1 MNLLPVLILSL
12 TCPAV
17 STSEAANS
25 LTRVEG
31 SAAQDLDD
39 ASITELVRA
48 AIGSNEAV
56 RYDAANVHVR
66 TRDGIVTLSG
76 FVHRETVR
84 KRMEQLAHAVRGVA
98 RVANLITVEPSR

>member
-12 TCPAV
+12 TCPAAP
-17 STSEAANS
+17 TSDAANA
-25 LTRVEG
+25 LA
-31 SAAQDLDD
+31 AAQTLDD
-39 ASITELVRA
+39 ATITELVRA

-56 RYDAANVHVR
+56 RYDAANVHVS

-84 KRMEQLAHAVRGVA
+84 KRMEQLAHAVHGVA